1 MPRLDGLEAC
11 SRIRKMEFEVAGSS
25 CVPIIALSAG
35 AMKGDR
41 EKGIEYG
48 MTDYMTKPI
57 SNKALLE
64 TLETHLG
71 CQPGSI
77 A

>member
-11 SRIRKMEFEVAGSS
+11 SRIRSMESEAIDSA

-57 SNKALLE
+57 SNRALLE

-71 CQPGSI
+71 CQPGSV